1 MDVDEHDNANIDDP
15 RYATNVVSAS
25 KKMMVMM
32 MVMMM
37 VVMMVIMHDDD
48 LGGRQ
53 AWLKWAMELPVKTNL
68 LMSCAMII

>member
-37 VVMMVIMHDDD
+37 VVMMI
-48 LGGRQ
+48 
-53 AWLKWAMELPVKTNL
+53 
-68 LMSCAMII
+68 LMIPGMLHMSAPLRNAPATKPEREDA